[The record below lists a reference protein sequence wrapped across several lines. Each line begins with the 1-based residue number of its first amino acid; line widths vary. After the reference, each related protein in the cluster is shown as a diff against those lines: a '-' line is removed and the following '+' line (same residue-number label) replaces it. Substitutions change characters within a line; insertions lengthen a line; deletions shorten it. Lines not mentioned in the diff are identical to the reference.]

1 MQTEVYA
8 HASYPLYT
16 EPQYTLALKI
26 ISLALIIFTGI
37 LGNSVVVYTIIRD
50 KRLHRPPFY
59 YLVSLSM
66 SDLARS
72 VFCLPFVLTTV
83 IQGYV
88 WVYGENVCTLLA
100 FTNTFFI
107 YSSAITFLL
116 IAADRYIGVVRTRFY
131 RRKCGG
137 LISLAFIVFG
147 WGVAFLVSFPP
158 IFGLGSY
165 TFVPDEAQ
173 CTYAHKNYRTND
185 TLIFVMVFT
194 LMMGLSL
201 FLYYRILIFLRN
213 HRKMHPFFHQPA
225 RSNNWTFFGPG
236 ANGQALV
243 NWLNGFTGFRQ
254 NPWLNPIAAGFQMP
268 PRQLGRTVNLK
279 VVKDE
284 HLSRLFFLVN
294 IIFDGLWIPYLVLS
308 YWQIFATSKK
318 LSPTFVSVAAWCSYL
333 SVAINPLVYLC
344 YSGTLRRAFRPS
356 VNAYSKRDS
365 VRE

>member
-1 MQTEVYA
+1 MHTEVYT
-8 HASYPLYT
+8 HASYSYYS
-16 EPQYTLALKI
+16 EPQYVLALKI

-37 LGNSVVVYTIIRD
+37 LGNSMVVYTIIRD

-59 YLVSLSM
+59 YLVSLAM

-88 WVYGENVCTLLA
+88 WVYGENACILVG

-107 YSSAITFLL
+107 YSSAVTFLL
-116 IAADRYIGVVRTRFY
+116 ISGDRYVGVVQTRFY

-137 LISLAFIVFG
+137 LLSLAFIVFG

-165 TFVPDEAQ
+165 TFVPSEAQ
-173 CTYAHKNYRTND
+173 CTYSHTYYRSND
-185 TLIFVMVFT
+185 TLVFLLVFT
-194 LMMGLSL
+194 FIMSLSL
-201 FLYYRILIFLRN
+201 LLYYRILMFLRN
-213 HRKMHPFFHQPA
+213 HRKMYPFFHQPA
-225 RSNNWTFFGPG
+225 RSNNWTFLGPG

-279 VVKDE
+279 VVKGE
-284 HLSRLFFLVN
+284 HLSRLFFTVTLV
-294 IIFDGLWIPYLVLS
+294 FDILWVPYLVLS
-308 YWQIFATSKK
+308 YWQVFEVSHQ
-318 LSPTFVSVAAWCSYL
+318 LSSTFIGVAAWCSYL
-333 SVAINPLVYLC
+333 AVAVNPLVYLC
-344 YSGTLRRAFRPS
+344 CSGTLQRAFRPEIES
-356 VNAYSKRDS
+356 YSKRGTL
-365 VRE
+365 RE